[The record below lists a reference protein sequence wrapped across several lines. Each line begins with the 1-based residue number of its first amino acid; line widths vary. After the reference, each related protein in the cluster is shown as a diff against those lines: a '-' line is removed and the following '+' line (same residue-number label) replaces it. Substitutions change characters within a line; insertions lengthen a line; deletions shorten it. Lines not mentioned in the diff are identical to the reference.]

1 LLEAALAERI
11 LVLDGAMG
19 TAIQARHLT
28 AADFGGPELEGCNE
42 VLVDSRPD
50 VILDIHRGYLE
61 AGADI
66 LETDTFGGTPLVLAE
81 YGLAARAREL
91 NRKAAEL
98 AQSAIR
104 ELPGGSPPRFVA
116 GSMGPT
122 TKAITVTG
130 GVTFDGLIDHFR
142 VQAAGLLEG
151 GSDLLIVET
160 QQDTRNVKAAL
171 LGIQA
176 AMREVGWRVPIMI
189 SGTIEPTGTMLAGQG
204 IEAFYTSVMH
214 ADLLSIGLN
223 CATGPEFMTDHLRA
237 LAALAKTRVSCVP
250 NAGLPDSEGRY
261 LETAEGMARVLER
274 FCDHGWLNLIGG
286 CCGTTPAHIRAM
298 ADMAAGKR
306 PRVPAVHERTI
317 LSGIDFL
324 EINADNRPVLVG
336 ERTNVIG
343 SRKFKR
349 LIGEGKWEEASEVGR
364 QQVKGGAAV
373 VDVCLADP
381 DRDELADIEAFLPHL
396 IRKVKAPLMIDST
409 DPQVIERALTWS
421 QGKAI
426 INSVNLE
433 DGEERFERVLP
444 LARRFGAAVVC
455 GTIDEDPEAG
465 MAVTRER
472 KLAVARRSFELMTRK
487 YGIPA
492 EDIIWDPLTFPCA
505 TGDAKYV
512 GSAVETIE
520 GLRLI
525 KEAFPQT
532 KTILGVSNV
541 SFGLPDAGR
550 EVLNSVFLYHC
561 TRAGLDLAIVNSE
574 KLERYPSIPEAER
587 HLAEDL
593 IWNRGDDPI
602 AAFAA
607 HFRSA
612 APRAKRDVK
621 SLPLDERLA
630 NYIIEGSKDGLIP
643 DLELKRQEM
652 GPLDIINGPLM
663 KGMDEVG
670 RLFNANELIVAEVLE
685 SAEAMKA
692 AVGHL
697 EQFMEKA
704 DTASRGKIILATVK
718 GDVHDIGKNL
728 VEIVLANNG
737 YTVVNLGIKVAPEV
751 LIAAVREHRPDVVGL
766 SGLLV
771 KSAQQMVVTAGDMH
785 EAGIALP
792 ILVGGAALT
801 NKFTR
806 TRIAPTYDGLVAYAK
821 DAMTGL
827 ELMGR
832 LMDGERRE
840 ELAGALAIETAAAGE
855 AKRDDGG
862 AQPSRPAVRAKS
874 VRADLPIPSV
884 PDLERHLI
892 EPRLDEVW
900 AYVNPNMLY
909 GRHLGLRGDFDRLLA
924 AKDAKAQ
931 SLVEA
936 VEAVKAECR
945 AGAMHVR
952 AVWQFFEAESDGNA
966 IRFFRGRGAQAPAAT
981 IVFPRQTKEP
991 GLCLADY
998 VLPER
1003 AGVRDHIALLV
1014 TTAGAGIRERA
1025 EDLKQRGEY
1034 LRSHALQALAL
1045 ETAEAAAEWLHARL
1059 RNLWGFPDPPETTM
1073 RDRFRS
1079 HYRGKRYSFGYP
1091 ACPELADQAILW
1103 ELLEPEDIG
1112 VGLTEGFMMDPEAS
1126 VSALVFQ
1133 HPDAVYFS
1141 VSGTE
1146 SGPMGD
1152 AGNGSVGERELEPS
1166 GERRAIGR

>member
-1 LLEAALAERI
+1 
-11 LVLDGAMG
+11 
-19 TAIQARHLT
+19 
-28 AADFGGPELEGCNE
+28 
-42 VLVDSRPD
+42 
-50 VILDIHRGYLE
+50 
-61 AGADI
+61 
-66 LETDTFGGTPLVLAE
+66 
-81 YGLAARAREL
+81 
-91 NRKAAEL
+91 
-98 AQSAIR
+98 
-104 ELPGGSPPRFVA
+104 
-116 GSMGPT
+116 MGPT

-130 GVTFDGLIDHFR
+130 GVTFEGLIDHFR

-160 QQDTRNVKAAL
+160 QQDTRNVKAAI

-237 LAALAKTRVSCVP
+237 LSALAKTRVSCVP

-261 LETAEGMARVLER
+261 LETPDGMARVLER
-274 FCDHGWLNLIGG
+274 FCDHHWLNLLGG
-286 CCGTTPAHIRAM
+286 CCGTTPAHIRAL
-298 ADMAAGKR
+298 ADMAASKR
-306 PRVPAVHERTI
+306 PRIPASHERTI
-317 LSGIDFL
+317 VSGIDFL
-324 EINADNRPVLVG
+324 EINEDNRPVLVG

-381 DRDELADIEAFLPHL
+381 DRDEMGDIEAFLPHL

-409 DPQVIERALTWS
+409 DARVIEQALTWC

-472 KLAVARRSFELMTRK
+472 KLAVARRSFELMTKK

-492 EDIIWDPLTFPCA
+492 EDIIWDPLTFPCG

-512 GSAVETIE
+512 GSGVETIE

-574 KLERYPSIPEAER
+574 KLERYPSIPEVER
-587 HLAEDL
+587 KLAEDL
-593 IWNRGDDPI
+593 IWNRGKDPI

-607 HFRSA
+607 HFRGA
-612 APRAKRDVK
+612 APREKK
-621 SLPLDERLA
+621 NKESLPLDERLA

-643 DLELKRQEM
+643 DLELKRKGL

-692 AVGHL
+692 AVSHL

-737 YTVVNLGIKVAPEV
+737 YTVVNLGIKVPPEV

-785 EAGIALP
+785 DAGIELP

-806 TRIAPTYDGLVAYAK
+806 TRIAPAYESLVAYAK

-827 ELMGR
+827 DLMGR
-832 LMDGERRE
+832 LMDEGRRRD
-840 ELAGALAIETAAAGE
+840 LSAALAAETAAATAASG
-855 AKRDDGG
+855 KDGDG
-862 AQPSRPAVRAKS
+862 TAPAPRPAVRSRS
-874 VRADLPIPSV
+874 VRADLPIPPV
-884 PDLERHLI
+884 PDLDRHLI

-900 AYVNPNMLY
+900 AYMNPQMLY

-924 AKDAKAQ
+924 AKDPKAV
-931 SLVEA
+931 SLAEA
-936 VEAVKAECR
+936 VEKVKAEAR
-945 AGAMHVR
+945 AGAMRVR
-952 AVWQFFEAESDGNA
+952 AVWQFFEAESEGNT
-966 IRFFRGRGAQAPAAT
+966 IRFYRGTGSPTPAAT
-981 IVFPRQTKEP
+981 IVFPRQAKEP
-991 GLCLADY
+991 GLSLADF
-998 VLPER
+998 VLPPR
-1003 AGVRDHIALLV
+1003 NGARDHVALLV
-1014 TTAGAGIRERA
+1014 TTAGAGIRELA
-1025 EDLKQRGEY
+1025 EEAKQKGEY

-1059 RNLWGFPDPPETTM
+1059 RNVWGFPDPPETTM
-1073 RDRFRS
+1073 RDRFRA

-1103 ELLEPEDIG
+1103 ELLRPEEIG

-1126 VSALVFQ
+1126 VSALAFQ
-1133 HPDAVYFS
+1133 HPDAIYFG
-1141 VSGTE
+1141 VAGTE
-1146 SGPMGD
+1146 PAGPPSAAAED
-1152 AGNGSVGERELEPS
+1152 ERELAPT
-1166 GERRAIGR
+1166 GERPATRP